1 MSTMATTFT
10 IEEMI
15 ENRMIWFKKNGTIDK
30 RCSAYRQK
38 IVDENCKII
47 LPIAVEVDDDTE
59 SCYSIDHDDTESCY
73 SVDEN
78 VDDGEQNVDEIT
90 NSLSGLSMSE
100 TVEEIDEKKMNVLS
114 GWLIDMQ
121 NRLCSYRNTT
131 RYLIT
136 PDESREILEMTFGM
150 IRRFLQSNKIETEKL
165 QLVAIVAWRISN
177 KLLDDEFRM
186 SNEDCIYV
194 CADPYTSDDVS
205 NLEFK
210 LMNYISYQVCHDG
223 IDEVD
228 FLEKNQGG
236 IEKAGMSENE
246 VVKMVCVC

>member
-30 RCSAYRQK
+30 RCAAYRQK

-47 LPIAVEVDDDTE
+47 LPIADEVDDDTE
-59 SCYSIDHDDTESCY
+59 SCYSVDNDTGSCY
-73 SVDEN
+73 TIDEN

-114 GWLIDMQ
+114 GWLMDIQ
-121 NRLCSYRNTT
+121 NKLCNYRNTT

-150 IRRFLQSNKIETEKL
+150 IRRFLQWNKIETEKL

-186 SNEDCIYV
+186 SNEQCIYA

-205 NLEFK
+205 DMEFK
-210 LMNYISYQVCHDG
+210 LMNYISYQVCRDG